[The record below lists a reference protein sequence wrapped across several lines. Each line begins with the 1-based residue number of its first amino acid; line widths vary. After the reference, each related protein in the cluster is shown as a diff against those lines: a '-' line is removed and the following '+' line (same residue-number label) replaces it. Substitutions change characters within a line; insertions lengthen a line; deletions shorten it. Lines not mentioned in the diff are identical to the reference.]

1 MNTEELEDNIKLLD
15 DAVEQLV
22 VINESLGAS
31 VIPDTIL
38 ENLQHVIAYMEREIR
53 YGCHEEEDDD
63 DEDTNLF

>member
-53 YGCHEEEDDD
+53 YGCHEEEDDTED
-63 DEDTNLF
+63 DSSF